1 MKLGYF
7 TMPIHPPERD
17 YTQTLKE
24 DREAVLLADRLG
36 YCEALIGE
44 HTSDICETIP
54 SCLSFI
60 ASVAHDTKQIRLG
73 PGTLNLPN
81 SHPAQ
86 VAAHVAMIDHML
98 EGRFILGIGPGG
110 LRSDWEVFG
119 NLDADRNA
127 MFVECIEQ
135 ILALWSGEPPYDLEG
150 KFWKVST
157 RRTLLSE
164 AGQGVFLKPY
174 QKPHPE
180 IVITVVAASSKG
192 LEAAAARGWHPI
204 SANFIHTSSLAT
216 HWPTYVRGCEA
227 GGLPAGGEDWRVARS
242 IFVADDQKTARD
254 YALDPKG
261 AYGFYFWNL
270 MAKRR
275 ARGMLDTFKHDPTM
289 PDSECTLE
297 YVLQNLPIYGTPESV
312 AEQLVHLRRTV
323 GPFGTLLYVGHDW
336 VNPALAKHSM
346 ELMAN
351 EVMPRVNHALLEE
364 ERVRLNQEISA
375 YPGPIPGCDAHFN
388 HLLEKRARLT
398 DEIARIER
406 SIRP

>member
-7 TMPIHPPERD
+7 TMPIHPASRN

-36 YCEALIGE
+36 YAEAFIGE

-86 VAAHVAMIDHML
+86 IAAHVAMIDHML

-127 MFVECIEQ
+127 MFVECIDQ
-135 ILALWSGEPPYDLEG
+135 ILAIWAGDAPYELEG
-150 KFWKVST
+150 RYWNIST
-157 RRTLLSE
+157 RRTLLRE
-164 AGQGVFLKPY
+164 AGQGVILKPY
-174 QKPHPE
+174 QQPHPP
-180 IVITVVAASSKG
+180 IVITVVVPNSRG
-192 LEAAAARGWHPI
+192 LAAAAARGWMPI
-204 SANFIHTSSLAT
+204 SANFIHPHWVAT
-216 HWPTYVRGCEA
+216 HWPTYREGCER
-227 GGLPAGGEDWRVARS
+227 GGQPIKSGDWRVARS
-242 IFVADDQKTARD
+242 IFVADDEKTARR
-254 YALDPKG
+254 YALDPEG

-275 ARGMLDTFKHDPTM
+275 ARGMLDTFKHDLAMT
-289 PDSECTLE
+289 DAECTLE
-297 YVLQNLPIYGTPESV
+297 YVLNHLPIYGTPERV
-312 AEQLVHLRRTV
+312 AERIVELRRQV
-323 GPFGTLLYVGHDW
+323 GPFGRLLYVGHDW
-336 VNPALAKHSM
+336 VDPALARRSM
-346 ELMAN
+346 ELMAT
-351 EVMPRVNHALLEE
+351 EVMPRVNRALGE
-364 ERVRLNQEISA
+364 Q
-375 YPGPIPGCDAHFN
+375 P
-388 HLLEKRARLT
+388 
-398 DEIARIER
+398 
-406 SIRP
+406 